1 MVLGG
6 SGTIGMIVLKRAEVE
21 HSPEIDF
28 VTTLCLTKEAQCAL
42 QMNICRYPRLQMTR
56 WNKRILRYA
65 ATIIVQLQQLHHP
78 KVIQYKCPRI
88 VNATN
93 FIFILPDLN
102 AYGIE
107 TIRHFT

>member
-42 QMNICRYPRLQMTR
+42 QMNICHYPRLQMTR
-56 WNKRILRYA
+56 WNKWILRYVV
-65 ATIIVQLQQLHHP
+65 TIIVQLQQLHHP
-78 KVIQYKCPRI
+78 KVIQYECSRI
-88 VNATN
+88 VNAI
-93 FIFILPDLN
+93 IFILPDSN